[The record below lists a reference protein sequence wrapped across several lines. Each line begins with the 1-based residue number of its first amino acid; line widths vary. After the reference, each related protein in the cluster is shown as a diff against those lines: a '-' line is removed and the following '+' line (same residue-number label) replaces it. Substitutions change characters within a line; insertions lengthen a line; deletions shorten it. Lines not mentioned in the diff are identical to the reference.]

1 MLPSNPDFRK
11 LEPAQA
17 YWYYYNIAN
26 DSEMREKAINGSG
39 KSTLLDSNSSTSEFI
54 KAVKQTMGDKQ

>member
-1 MLPSNPDFRK
+1 
-11 LEPAQA
+11 
-17 YWYYYNIAN
+17 
-26 DSEMREKAINGSG
+26 MREKAINGSG